1 MYFIVCNFLKHC
13 TESFLQHLRNF
24 PNEYEIK
31 FCSLSLFQQNIENFA
46 ECEIAATK
54 RTIVD
59 ESIRNLTTEY
69 STKERFL
76 LA

>member
-24 PNEYEIK
+24 PNECEIK

-46 ECEIAATK
+46 KCEVVATK
-54 RTIVD
+54 RNIVD
-59 ESIRNLTTEY
+59 DLYAISQQHIVQ
-69 STKERFL
+69 KERFL